1 MAPFRVHDSGDMTM
15 LARIGVLLLLAAVC
29 AEAPAADYAREKRW
43 ADEITPAILVGDPV
57 YLTLAS
63 GHRFLAIY
71 ENPKAA
77 RAAVVVVHGAGV
89 HPDWGLVNT
98 LRSRLPES
106 GYATLSVQMP
116 VLAPGVPP
124 EQYAPTFPEAVE
136 RLTRA
141 MEFLRARGHRRIA
154 IVSHSLGARM
164 ANEYLVAAT
173 VDPAVS
179 AWASLGLNGG
189 EFTTPARLR
198 LPVLD
203 LYGERDFP
211 AVLAS
216 ASGRAAVLARLPGSA
231 QIEVAGADHFYNGR
245 EDEMLRW
252 VRGFLDKALRR

>member
-1 MAPFRVHDSGDMTM
+1 MTTF
-15 LARIGVLLLLAAVC
+15 ARIATLLLLAAVC
-29 AEAPAADYAREKRW
+29 GGPSAADYAREKRW
-43 ADEITPAILVGDPV
+43 ADEITPAILVGDPL

-71 ENPKAA
+71 ENPRSA

-116 VLAPGVPP
+116 VLAAGVPP

-136 RLTRA
+136 RLARA
-141 MEFLRARGHRRIA
+141 VQFLRDRGHGRIA

-164 ANEYLVAAT
+164 ANEYLVAAAN
-173 VDPAVS
+173 DPAVS
-179 AWASLGLNGG
+179 AWASLGINGG
-189 EFTTPARLR
+189 EFTAPARLR

-211 AVLAS
+211 PVLAQV
-216 ASGRAAVLARLPGSA
+216 SGRAAVLARLPGSA
-231 QIEVAGADHFYNGR
+231 QIEVAGADHFYNGK

-252 VRGFLDKALRR
+252 VRGFLDRALAR